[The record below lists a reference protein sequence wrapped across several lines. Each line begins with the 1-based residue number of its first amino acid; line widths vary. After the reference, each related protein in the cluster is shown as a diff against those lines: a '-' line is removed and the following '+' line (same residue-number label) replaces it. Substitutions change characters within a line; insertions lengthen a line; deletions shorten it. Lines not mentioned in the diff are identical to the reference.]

1 MSTHNTHNTRSTDS
15 TTTLHYIY
23 DPLCGWCYGA
33 APLAAAARDVMPVIG
48 HGGGMMTGANRKQV
62 SPALR
67 NYVMPHDHRIAEL
80 TGQKFGDGYFN
91 GLLLDETAVF
101 DSAPP
106 IRAILAAED
115 MAGRGLDMLSRLQVA
130 HYVEGKR
137 IADDDVLQ
145 ALAMELGL
153 DADEFAQAYGRIGEE
168 ELQQHIAASRRLL
181 AQAGGHGFP
190 TFVLEQDGRLEML
203 DAGRWLGEPDAWREH
218 LAAYTHR

>member
-1 MSTHNTHNTRSTDS
+1 MSTTA
-15 TTTLHYIY
+15 LHYIY

-33 APLAAAARDVMPVIG
+33 APLATAARDIMPVIG

-80 TGQKFGDGYFN
+80 TGQPFGDDYFN

-106 IRAILAAED
+106 IKAILAAEEI
-115 MAGRGLDMLSRLQVA
+115 AGRGLELLSRLQKA

-137 IADDDVLQ
+137 IADADVLR
-145 ALAMELGL
+145 ALAVESGL
-153 DADEFAQAYGRIGEE
+153 DGDAFAQAYARVSEE

-181 AQAGGHGFP
+181 AQVGGHGFP
-190 TFVLEQDGRLEML
+190 TFVLEQDGRFDVL
-203 DAGRWLGEPDAWREH
+203 DTGRWLGDPDAWREH
-218 LAAYTHR
+218 LAAYTRR

>member
-1 MSTHNTHNTRSTDS
+1 MRRRFASGQGSVLRKHIMSTHNTGSTDSIDS

-62 SPALR
+62 NPTLR
-67 NYVMPHDHRIAEL
+67 NYVMPHDHRIAGL
-80 TGQKFGDGYFN
+80 TGQAFGDDYFN

-106 IRAILAAED
+106 IRAILAAEEIAED
-115 MAGRGLDMLSRLQVA
+115 GGGLDMLSRLQVA

-137 IADDDVLQ
+137 I
-145 ALAMELGL
+145 
-153 DADEFAQAYGRIGEE
+153 GEE
-168 ELQQHIAASRRLL
+168 ELQRHIAASRRLL
-181 AQAGGHGFP
+181 AQVGGHGFP
-190 TFVLEQDGRLEML
+190 TFVLEQDGRFEML

-218 LAAYTHR
+218 LATYTRR

>member
-1 MSTHNTHNTRSTDS
+1 MSTHNTSSTDS

-33 APLAAAARDVMPVIG
+33 APLAAAARGVMPVIG

-62 SPALR
+62 SPSLR

-80 TGQKFGDGYFN
+80 TGQKFGDDYFN

-106 IRAILAAED
+106 IRAILAVDEV
-115 MAGRGLDMLSRLQVA
+115 AGRGLDMLSRLQVA
-130 HYVEGKR
+130 HYVEGQR
-137 IADDDVLQ
+137 IADADVLR
-145 ALAMELGL
+145 ALAEELGL
-153 DADEFAQAYGRIGEE
+153 DGDVFVQTYARIGEE
-168 ELQQHIAASRRLL
+168 ELQRHITASRRLL
-181 AQAGGHGFP
+181 AQVGGHGFP
-190 TFVLEQDGRLEML
+190 TFVLEQDGRFEML

-218 LAAYTHR
+218 LATYTHR